1 MASAAG
7 TTDPRAVGKTLLTL
21 CALAATAL
29 VVAVPVGGAS
39 PAGEPFRAKTTAL
52 ETQVLSGLNAL
63 RAGRGL
69 KPLRFSTQLAAA
81 AEAHSR
87 DMVKRGYFDHTSRDG
102 TPFSKRVA
110 RFYRPGSSN
119 YWSAGENLLWF
130 SPDVGAS
137 TAISMWMKSPAHRA
151 ILLSPEWREVGLS
164 AVHVRSAP
172 GVFEGLE
179 VTVVTADFGVRR

>member
-1 MASAAG
+1 M
-7 TTDPRAVGKTLLTL
+7 GKTFLTL
-21 CALAATAL
+21 CALAAVAL

-39 PAGEPFRAKTTAL
+39 SAGEPRRGKAASL

-69 KPLRFSTQLAAA
+69 RPLRFSTQLAAA

-87 DMVKRGYFDHTSRDG
+87 DMVRRGYFDHTSKDG

-110 RFYRPGSSN
+110 RFYRPGSSEM
-119 YWSAGENLLWF
+119 WSAGENLLWY
-130 SPDVGAS
+130 SPDIDAA
-137 TAISMWMKSPAHRA
+137 TAISMWMKSPGHRA
-151 ILLSPEWREVGLS
+151 ILLSPQWREVGLS

-172 GVFEGLE
+172 GVFKGLE